1 MKFVRSRP
9 LDILVRT
16 LNGLGLQQHCLRIL
30 KIYDQFLE
38 SINDRDVRRELSS
51 LIDEQADRN
60 PVFIRLRDLSHEFQR
75 ELQTICFREETD
87 LRQFII
93 DYGVF

>member
-1 MKFVRSRP
+1 MKERSR
-9 LDILVRT
+9 R
-16 LNGLGLQQHCLRIL
+16 
-30 KIYDQFLE
+30 
-38 SINDRDVRRELSS
+38 SELSS

>member
-1 MKFVRSRP
+1 MKERSR
-9 LDILVRT
+9 R
-16 LNGLGLQQHCLRIL
+16 
-30 KIYDQFLE
+30 
-38 SINDRDVRRELSS
+38 SELSS

-60 PVFIRLRDLSHEFQR
+60 PGFMRLRDLSHEFQR